1 MAVHTRMSRCVGVCV
16 CRCVCIGVCSCVC
29 MCALHKLSNIHYEDV
44 SQRQV
49 CVCVCVRAY
58 VFTWSVRRNG
68 KPTPGIAWTTDI
80 TVKIFTILFLL
91 LLCIYI
97 LLIYKCVRVCV

>member
-49 CVCVCVRAY
+49 CVCVCV
-58 VFTWSVRRNG
+58 
-68 KPTPGIAWTTDI
+68 
-80 TVKIFTILFLL
+80 
-91 LLCIYI
+91 
-97 LLIYKCVRVCV
+97 CVRMYLLGPLDAMVNLHRELLGPLT